1 MGVKWILFCQAVASS
16 FDVPYWKFDVER
28 STFDVRRACGVGK
41 SQGLKVKGR
50 RERAAAPPSPL
61 LYDFQTFDFQTFRRR
76 RLFLFFRPSDAADSS
91 SSFAR
96 GESDSEINP

>member
-1 MGVKWILFCQAVASS
+1 M
-16 FDVPYWKFDVER
+16 FDVER

-50 RERAAAPPSPL
+50 RERAAATALPL

-76 RLFLFFRPSDAADSS
+76 RLFLFSTSFRPSDAADSS

-96 GESDSEINP
+96 GESDSEIDP